1 MILIYDGLNGEIMNK
16 KILIVLAVITVVCL
30 AVILYINNSYYEEQ
44 LSVVSEGEWIGYYEL
59 TLNGTTTNETI
70 MGGESLNFT
79 IKRQNGDKLVVYV
92 NSTHYGSK
100 KDLEIKILKNNKIIA
115 ENSSNNHTAGVWLFN

>member
-30 AVILYINNSYYEEQ
+30 AVILYINLSYYEEQ

-115 ENSSNNHTAGVWLFN
+115 ENSSNNHTAIVWLFN